1 MMCTLKNSTKIILSF
16 LFLLVFFTQGVYSQ
30 EFNLNNQASELIVSG
45 TSSLHDWD
53 AKAEQQKGQLV
64 LELSKQLKIQKLTL
78 EVTSE
83 SLKSGKG
90 SMDKNTYKAL
100 KTDEFKDITFK
111 FTGLKE
117 ATALDNGNYKVKVSG
132 NLCVAGVT
140 KEISLN
146 FNLHVAPNK
155 FTLKGEKS
163 FNMTDYGIKP
173 PKALLGTITTGD
185 EITIKFNTV
194 FTN

>member
-1 MMCTLKNSTKIILSF
+1 MVTLKNITKSLLSF
-16 LFLLVFFTQGVYSQ
+16 LFLLVFFTQGMYSQ
-30 EFNLNNQASELIVSG
+30 EFNLNNQASKLTVSG

-53 AKAEQQKGQLV
+53 VDAEQQKGQLV

-140 KEISLN
+140 KEISLY

-155 FTLKGEKS
+155 VTLKGEKL